1 MNGHAVTQAIGGN
14 KCSLEFG
21 AAALAAVLGVLACSQ
36 AGAEVGERAPP
47 NGANGTSLNGL
58 AINGMTI
65 NGMTING
72 MTINGLATNGVA
84 PDGKTVPV
92 RSVVLQDGSVASVR

>member
-1 MNGHAVTQAIGGN
+1 MLARI
-14 KCSLEFG
+14 G

-72 MTINGLATNGVA
+72 MTINGMTINGLATNGVA